1 MSNRKSYL
9 GKLYDTVQ
17 KEVDENA
24 WVTELVDNI
33 KTDLNYSIL
42 AEKQKLPISCTM
54 YKSKTTSL
62 TEAQAE
68 TVIEA
73 LKAEGIVAEFVISIG
88 YFKVTELLW
97 NLYQVRTHT
106 NLIQ

>member
-17 KEVDENA
+17 QEVDENA

-33 KTDLNYSIL
+33 KTGLNYSIL

-54 YKSKTTSL
+54 YKSKTTILTDL
-62 TEAQAE
+62 TEVQTE

-73 LKAEGIVAEFVISIG
+73 LKAEGIVAEYVVAGDFV
-88 YFKVTELLW
+88 YFKVTELL
-97 NLYQVRTHT
+97 
-106 NLIQ
+106 

>member
-24 WVTELVDNI
+24 WVEELVDNL

-42 AEKQKLPISCTM
+42 AEKQKLPISCIM
-54 YKSKTTSL
+54 HKSKTTSL
-62 TEAQAE
+62 TEVQAE

-73 LKAEGIVAEFVISIG
+73 LKAEGIVAEYMVVGDFG
-88 YFKVTELLW
+88 YFKVTELL
-97 NLYQVRTHT
+97 
-106 NLIQ
+106 

>member
-1 MSNRKSYL
+1 MK
-9 GKLYDTVQ
+9 
-17 KEVDENA
+17 
-24 WVTELVDNI
+24 ELVDNI

-73 LKAEGIVAEFVISIG
+73 LKAEGIVAEYVVAGDFG
-88 YFKVTELLW
+88 YFKVTELL
-97 NLYQVRTHT
+97 
-106 NLIQ
+106 

>member
-17 KEVDENA
+17 QEVDENA
-24 WVTELVDNI
+24 WVRELVDNI

-62 TEAQAE
+62 TEAQTE

-73 LKAEGIVAEFVISIG
+73 LKVEGIVAEYVVTGDFG
-88 YFKVTELLW
+88 YFKVTELL
-97 NLYQVRTHT
+97 
-106 NLIQ
+106 

>member
-24 WVTELVDNI
+24 WVEELVDNI

-54 YKSKTTSL
+54 HISKTTSL
-62 TEAQAE
+62 TEVQAE

-73 LKAEGIVAEFVISIG
+73 LKAEGIVAEYIVVGDFG
-88 YFKVTELLW
+88 YFKVTELL
-97 NLYQVRTHT
+97 
-106 NLIQ
+106 

>member
-17 KEVDENA
+17 QEVDKNA

-62 TEAQAE
+62 TEAQAD

-73 LKAEGIVAEFVISIG
+73 LKLEGLVAEFVISIG
-88 YFKVTELLW
+88 YFKVTELL
-97 NLYQVRTHT
+97 
-106 NLIQ
+106 

>member
-42 AEKQKLPISCTM
+42 ATSFCTVSYSLP
-54 YKSKTTSL
+54 K
-62 TEAQAE
+62 
-68 TVIEA
+68 
-73 LKAEGIVAEFVISIG
+73 
-88 YFKVTELLW
+88 
-97 NLYQVRTHT
+97 
-106 NLIQ
+106 

>member
-17 KEVDENA
+17 QEVDENA
-24 WVTELVDNI
+24 WVTELVYDI

-54 YKSKTTSL
+54 PT
-62 TEAQAE
+62 
-68 TVIEA
+68 
-73 LKAEGIVAEFVISIG
+73 
-88 YFKVTELLW
+88 
-97 NLYQVRTHT
+97 
-106 NLIQ
+106 

>member
-17 KEVDENA
+17 QEVDENA
-24 WVTELVDNI
+24 WVEELVDNI

-62 TEAQAE
+62 TEAQTEA
-68 TVIEA
+68 VIEA
-73 LKAEGIVAEFVISIG
+73 LKVEGIIAEVVQQIDFV
-88 YFKVTELLW
+88 YFKVAELL
-97 NLYQVRTHT
+97 
-106 NLIQ
+106 

>member
-17 KEVDENA
+17 KEVNENA
-24 WVTELVDNI
+24 WVTELVDNL

-54 YKSKTTSL
+54 YISKTTSL
-62 TEAQAE
+62 TEAQTE
-68 TVIEA
+68 TIIEA
-73 LKAEGIVAEFVISIG
+73 LKAEGIVAEYISMTTKGHDATVGFG
-88 YFKVTELLW
+88 YFKVTELL
-97 NLYQVRTHT
+97 
-106 NLIQ
+106 

>member
-1 MSNRKSYL
+1 MSNRKSEL
-9 GKLYDTVQ
+9 GKLYDTIQ
-17 KEVDENA
+17 KEFDDNA
-24 WVTELVDNI
+24 WVRELVDNI

-62 TEAQAE
+62 TEAQTK

-88 YFKVTELLW
+88 YFKVTELL
-97 NLYQVRTHT
+97 
-106 NLIQ
+106 